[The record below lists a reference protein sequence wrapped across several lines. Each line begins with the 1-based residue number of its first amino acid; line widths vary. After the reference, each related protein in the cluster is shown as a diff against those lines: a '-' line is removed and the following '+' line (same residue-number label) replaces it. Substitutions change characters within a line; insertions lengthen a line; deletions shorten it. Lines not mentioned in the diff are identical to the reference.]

1 MCWWR
6 RVRRCT
12 AGTPL
17 FTIDSPAAE
26 TAVQKARSNVEGYE
40 KQLSQAQKDIAGL
53 NLSAGYAGKLM
64 ETVTLNPGDSITKGQ
79 KVAVLSDDTRLR
91 LEQYYSYAYAGD
103 LQVGQTVNVSIPAL
117 MTSVP
122 GTVEAV
128 HMVSRITPEGSKL
141 FSADIVVENEGA
153 LTADMVASATATVN
167 GETVYPYEAGKLAYY
182 RTGDLVS
189 TVDGTV
195 ISSNLVDYLQV
206 APGQV
211 LVRIDGEESESQIFT
226 IQQNLDTAREE
237 LKTAEENLANCNAKA
252 PIDGMVIGLTI
263 QPGDEIA
270 ANTAVV
276 TISDT
281 SSVVITA
288 NVDERNISYIK
299 PGMPV
304 ELSQWGTPAFGT
316 VETVSL
322 SSTVNNGV
330 ATYPITISADNSEG
344 TLQVNSYIDYT
355 LTASENDNCLV
366 LPLQCVRTVTQED
379 GSTVNVVFEKGS
391 RPDNAI
397 ETPTLSEEIPEG
409 FWAVP
414 VEIGISDNSNV
425 EIKSGVEE
433 GTEVF
438 TPDPVPAGVGL
449 MPMAKN
455 LVELRDVYKIYG
467 EGRESEVRALD
478 GVSLTIG
485 KGEFVAVVGQSGS
498 GKSTMMNVL
507 GCLDIPTRGT
517 YLLGGTDVRE
527 LTDKELSHIR
537 NKQIGFI
544 FQQYN
549 LIQSLTVLE
558 NVELPL
564 IYQGVNADDRRDMAL
579 EALARVGLANRIK
592 HRPVEMSGGQQQRVA
607 IARAI
612 ATKPPIIMADEPTGA
627 LDSHTGQEVLSF
639 LQELN
644 KEGSTVILITHDNG
658 IAATARR
665 VVRLAD
671 GRDH

>member
-1 MCWWR
+1 MRETQMFEEIWKEFQREISEEQAFSLSLLMAFSWHYGEWQDDFGLDIGSGAMVSQGSLIESIKGIQGYDVREAFSRLSERINWQMVEQEAVQRLLKKMIDCFVWYGKKGEDPREVFALILDLMGRDGKCVLTPPGVR
-6 RVRRCT
+6 RVIVELLGPR
-12 AGTPL
+12 
-17 FTIDSPAAE
+17 
-26 TAVQKARSNVEGYE
+26 KAKHLASSCCGG
-40 KQLSQAQKDIAGL
+40 AGL
-53 NLSAGYAGKLM
+53 GLELWDYL
-64 ETVTLNPGDSITKGQ
+64 
-79 KVAVLSDDTRLR
+79 RLR
-91 LEQYYSYAYAGD
+91 NPEISFCGEEQSRELCDVANLYSYAYAGD

-141 FSADIVVENEGA
+141 FSADIIVENEGA

-211 LVRIDGEESESQIFT
+211 LVRIDGEESESQLFT

-379 GSTVNVVFEKGS
+379 GSTVNVVFVKGS

-438 TPDPVPAGVGL
+438 T
-449 MPMAKN
+449 
-455 LVELRDVYKIYG
+455 
-467 EGRESEVRALD
+467 
-478 GVSLTIG
+478 
-485 KGEFVAVVGQSGS
+485 Q
-498 GKSTMMNVL
+498 
-507 GCLDIPTRGT
+507 
-517 YLLGGTDVRE
+517 
-527 LTDKELSHIR
+527 
-537 NKQIGFI
+537 
-544 FQQYN
+544 
-549 LIQSLTVLE
+549 IQSL
-558 NVELPL
+558 
-564 IYQGVNADDRRDMAL
+564 QAWG
-579 EALARVGLANRIK
+579 
-592 HRPVEMSGGQQQRVA
+592 
-607 IARAI
+607 
-612 ATKPPIIMADEPTGA
+612 
-627 LDSHTGQEVLSF
+627 
-639 LQELN
+639 
-644 KEGSTVILITHDNG
+644 
-658 IAATARR
+658 
-665 VVRLAD
+665 
-671 GRDH
+671 